1 MNVDLKVKLAAILK
15 RHVDAQI
22 QIESSE
28 LIPSGTHSVYKVLAS
43 NSTSYVVKLGTDRW
57 PQKIESDAATAEY
70 LREHTNIPVPTILGF
85 RTGDWRSDYILME
98 FIEGEKL
105 AFIRHDLSLP
115 EKRAY
120 ATQVAGFYKQLDN
133 TALDAIG
140 SLRLGGVVGPL
151 DTMDTTTLPDGSV
164 VGVTLGPY
172 PTFQAYTKGMF
183 DYTIDRLENDPL
195 LRPNADLVPRLR
207 NFVERRISQ
216 TPVKTG
222 GPFRLF
228 SLECMKPEDI
238 IVCDGWIVAV
248 LDFENYQTNIPELLK
263 HYEPFRTVDMKM
275 FEEECRR
282 LEVSAWKDD
291 PETKE
296 RYQYCLDNMLIM
308 QQIVPGDYDSFIRNG
323 DQEGLKQRLVEAR
336 EYLTRLLE
344 GSDS

>member
-1 MNVDLKVKLAAILK
+1 MDVDLKVKLAAILT
-15 RHVDAQI
+15 RHVNAQA
-22 QIESSE
+22 QVESAE
-28 LIPSGTHSVYKVLAS
+28 LIPSGTHEVYKVLAS

-57 PQKIESDAATAEY
+57 PQKIESDVATAEY
-70 LREHTNIPVPTILGF
+70 LRQYTNIPVPTILGF
-85 RTGDWRSDYILME
+85 QTGDWRSDYILME
-98 FIEGEKL
+98 FVEGEKL
-105 AFIRHDLSLP
+105 AFIRHDLSLE

-120 ATQVAGFYKQLDN
+120 AKQVAGFYKQLDN
-133 TALDAIG
+133 TALNAIG

-151 DTMDTTTLPDGSV
+151 DTMDTTTRPDGSV

-172 PTFQAYTKGMF
+172 PTFQAYTKGLF
-183 DYTIDRLENDPL
+183 DYTIDKLENDPL
-195 LRPNADLVPRLR
+195 LRANADLVPLLR
-207 NFVERRISQ
+207 TWVDKCVNKV
-216 TPVKTG
+216 PVRTG

-238 IVCDGWIVAV
+238 IVHDGRIVAV
-248 LDFENYQTNIPELLK
+248 LDFENYQTNIPEFLK
-263 HYEPFRTVDMKM
+263 HYEPFRTVDMKI

-291 PETKE
+291 PETKK

-308 QQIVPGDYDSFIRNG
+308 QQIVPGDYDSFIRND